1 MGDLTG
7 QIVGFIGLDGQNK
20 QIAVRLRKAG
30 ATTYAFNRS
39 TATRYEIARAGIN
52 LCQTPSEIMDKCSGQ
67 TLVLMLDEPD
77 EIDALLDEES
87 SPLNDLPE
95 GTTII
100 NASPL
105 AKKLTEPLAKLA
117 GAKGTAWIDAPLTS
131 DEQMLS
137 EGSFDLDV
145 SATEADFNRSRT
157 ILEQFGQSV
166 TRVDD
171 LH

>member
-1 MGDLTG
+1 MGDLAG
-7 QIVGFIGLDGQNK
+7 QIVGFIGLDGQSK
-20 QIAVRLRKAG
+20 QIAVRLRNAG

-39 TATRYEIARAGIN
+39 TATRYEIARAGIS

-77 EIDALLDEES
+77 EIDALLDEENS
-87 SPLNDLPE
+87 FLSDLPE

-105 AKKLTEPLAKLA
+105 EKKLTEPLAKLA
-117 GAKGTAWIDAPLTS
+117 GAKGTVWIDAPLTK

-137 EGSFDLDV
+137 EGSFNLDV
-145 SATEADFNRSRT
+145 SATEADFNRSRI

-166 TRVDD
+166 TRVGDI
-171 LH
+171 H

>member
-20 QIAVRLRKAG
+20 QIAVRLRQAG

-39 TATRYEIARAGIN
+39 TATRYEIARAGIS

-67 TLVLMLDEPD
+67 TLVLMLDEPG
-77 EIDALLDEES
+77 EINALLDEEN

-105 AKKLTEPLAKLA
+105 EKELTAPLAKLA
-117 GAKGTAWIDAPLTS
+117 GAKGSAWIDARLTYDAHIL
-131 DEQMLS
+131 DE
-137 EGSFDLDV
+137 GNFNLDV
-145 SATEADFNRSRT
+145 SATEADFNRSRP
-157 ILEQFGQSV
+157 ILEEFGQSV
-166 TRVDD
+166 TRIDD